1 MISGHA
7 PTDVVTDAFGSTT
20 QHRCLCCNGVITGVP
35 DEDTAIGLS
44 PVLGLVSDEC
54 AFICND
60 CTARLIE
67 AAAAQKVK
75 ATASRRR

>member
-1 MISGHA
+1 MIHHA
-7 PTDVVTDAFGSTT
+7 PADLNTDSFGSAT
-20 QHRCLCCNGVITGVP
+20 QHRCLCCNGVIAGMS

-44 PVLGLVSDEC
+44 SALGLFSDEC

-67 AAAAQKVK
+67 AAAGQKLKTV
-75 ATASRRR
+75 RRR

>member
-1 MISGHA
+1 MISDHA
-7 PTDVVTDAFGSTT
+7 PAGLITDTFGSTT
-20 QHRCLCCNGVITGVP
+20 QRRCLCCNGVIVGAP
-35 DEDTAIGLS
+35 DEDTAIGFS

-67 AAAAQKVK
+67 AATAQR
-75 ATASRRR
+75 ATKGRRR

>member
-7 PTDVVTDAFGSTT
+7 PTGVVTDAFGSTT
-20 QHRCLCCNGVITGVP
+20 QYRCLCCNGVIAGVP

-44 PVLGLVSDEC
+44 SVLGLVSDEC
-54 AFICND
+54 AFICNE

-67 AAAAQKVK
+67 AAAAQK
-75 ATASRRR
+75 ATTSRRR

>member
-1 MISGHA
+1 MIGGHA
-7 PTDVVTDAFGSTT
+7 PTGVVIDTFGSTA
-20 QHRCLCCNGVITGVP
+20 QHRCLCCNGEITGLP

-67 AAAAQKVK
+67 AEAAQKVK

>member
-1 MISGHA
+1 MIHHA
-7 PTDVVTDAFGSTT
+7 PADLNTDGFGSG
-20 QHRCLCCNGVITGVP
+20 QHRCLCCNGVIAGMS

-44 PVLGLVSDEC
+44 SALGLVSDEC

-67 AAAAQKVK
+67 AAAAKRA
-75 ATASRRR
+75 ATIRRR

>member
-7 PTDVVTDAFGSTT
+7 PTGIVTDAFGSTT
-20 QHRCLCCNGVITGVP
+20 QHRCLCCNGVIAAVP

-54 AFICND
+54 AFICCD

-67 AAAAQKVK
+67 AAAAKK
-75 ATASRRR
+75 ATTSRRR

>member
-1 MISGHA
+1 MIHHA
-7 PTDVVTDAFGSTT
+7 SADLNTDSFGSAT
-20 QHRCLCCNGVITGVP
+20 QHRCLCCNGVIAGMS

-44 PVLGLVSDEC
+44 SALGLVSDEC

-67 AAAAQKVK
+67 AAAGQKPK
-75 ATASRRR
+75 TIRRR